1 MPRLSPFTTDKM
13 LEGLFA
19 EETSKASQA
28 RIYYLVSIDIPG
40 AVEDDP
46 RFRIVDSNYDVDFA
60 GETYLAFPVKVNPAS
75 VNTDGTID
83 KTSIVV
89 ANVSRVMM
97 EYVEVH
103 NGLRNR
109 RVSVKTVYENA
120 LDYLYTPNADGTV
133 DKVDNPTKNDKAY
146 LEDEYF
152 IDTYTANEQMINFT
166 LEPILD
172 LQIRIPRRRYM
183 TDTCYWKYMDSTT
196 CKHDG
201 TFGGVGE
208 TQSVTLTAG
217 SDKITL
223 GQLDLESNDTG
234 TVTAS
239 TTFEQYCALMA
250 IVYPNWDMT
259 DTAGLLTH
267 YNADMQTIATTGL
280 PVHYAVGYSTSNY
293 VGMKPT
299 TGTLFTVGAD
309 DTRYSIMAVKTNVD
323 TLGKTTGWDCTV
335 YPVPAVS
342 TTGVLHFVTCNKTL
356 ADCKF
361 RLNVTNYGGFPG
373 VSGSRRIML

>member
-46 RFRIVDSNYDVDFA
+46 MFRIADSNYDVDFA

-120 LDYLYTPNADGTV
+120 LDYIYTPNADGTV

-152 IDTYTANEQMINFT
+152 IDTYTATEQMINFT

-201 TFGGVGE
+201 VFSGSAATITAGSANLTVGQNSAVSPIVFSPSNILTYQE
-208 TQSVTLTAG
+208 YLAVIGKEDTQSVKEMYEA
-217 SDKITL
+217 
-223 GQLDLESNDTG
+223 DL
-234 TVTAS
+234 
-239 TTFEQYCALMA
+239 AL
-250 IVYPNWDMT
+250 VLS
-259 DTAGLLTH
+259 G
-267 YNADMQTIATTGL
+267 QTISFAF
-280 PVHYAVGYSTSNY
+280 HSAYADYQ
-293 VGMKPT
+293 GMKLT
-299 TGTLFTVGAD
+299 TGTLISVGSD
-309 DTRYSIMAVKTNVD
+309 PTRYAITSVKDSTDSAGEV
-323 TLGKTTGWDCTV
+323 TSWACTISPIPIVTTTGTL
-335 YPVPAVS
+335 Y
-342 TTGVLHFVTCNKTL
+342 LLTCNKTL
-356 ADCKF
+356 TDCKF